1 MIRRLVLN
9 FQDERSRWA
18 ITKEALTRIEA
29 MLPLDWELVNV
40 TAPVSSRGDGGGV
53 SSEALDA
60 VRDATV
66 YAGFGFPRELFAAAT
81 KLKWVH
87 TGTAGVASM
96 LYPELLASDVVLT
109 NSAGIHAPPMAET
122 VVGMILY
129 FARGFD
135 FATDAK
141 MRGVWDQNAFET
153 TASPA
158 REIAGARLAI
168 IGLGGVGAE
177 VKERAEALGMDVE
190 GVRKQHS
197 RTELRMLLSDCDYL
211 LVAAPSTSETKGM
224 LGAREL
230 GWLQPSAV
238 VINVARGDILDENV
252 LIEMLRKGRLRGAAL
267 DVFAQEPLPEDS
279 PLWKLPN
286 VFVMPHVS
294 ATTPKFWD
302 REVELIEDNFR
313 RFLAREELI
322 NVVDKSAGY

>member
-1 MIRRLVLN
+1 
-9 FQDERSRWA
+9 
-18 ITKEALTRIEA
+18 

-53 SSEALDA
+53 SAEALDA

-81 KLKWVH
+81 NLKWVH

-96 LYPELLASDVVLT
+96 LYPELLRSDVVIT
-109 NSAGIHAPPMAET
+109 NSAGIHAPPIAET
-122 VVGMILY
+122 VLGMILY

-135 FATDAK
+135 FANDAK
-141 MRGVWDQNAFET
+141 LRGVWEQKAFET
-153 TASPA
+153 SGSLA
-158 REIAGARLAI
+158 REVSGACLGI
-168 IGLGGVGAE
+168 IGLGGIGAE
-177 VKERAEALGMDVE
+177 VQKRAQALGMRVD
-190 GVRKQHS
+190 GVRRRHS
-197 RTELRMLLSDCDYL
+197 RTELRMMLADCDYL

-238 VINVARGDILDENV
+238 VINVARGNIIDEHA
-252 LIEMLRKGRLRGAAL
+252 LIEMLTMGRLRGAAL
-267 DVFAQEPLPEDS
+267 DVFAQEPLPPDS

-286 VFVMPHVS
+286 VFIMPHVS